1 MTHNQTRLVGFI
13 ACAFL
18 VFYTFI
24 GTDFDAGFTIANTI
38 NSFIAA
44 GWAILAAT
52 FALGEIN
59 N

>member
-13 ACAFL
+13 ACAAL
-18 VFYTFI
+18 VFHTFAA
-24 GTDFDAGFTIANTI
+24 TDFDAGFTIANI
-38 NSFIAA
+38 LCSIAA
-44 GWAILAAT
+44 GGWATLSAT